1 MLLSNIFFFHLWLVW
16 HKKLVS
22 PQFKK
27 TCLTTSAQINSKSPL
42 KKCSG
47 RLLLF
52 IVGFLLLSGCTSMHT
67 VNDIDENYSSNFKKR
82 QASLAQIN
90 NWQVKGKIAFI
101 KTNEHDKDRQSAS
114 LFWKKSKKNQQ
125 LNLTTY
131 LGINVLNLTSINN
144 IHRIEIGGKS
154 YQSNNLSQLIQS
166 LTNITF
172 PAEALSYWIKAI
184 PFNKQ
189 DNFTFDPVS
198 NLPSTSTSYYNQRDW
213 LIQYLSYQTLKQGNS
228 IIALPNKIKV
238 VSEDIT
244 IIIAINQWTL

>member
-1 MLLSNIFFFHLWLVW
+1 MLLYNIFFFHHWLE
-16 HKKLVS
+16 KLVS
-22 PQFKK
+22 QQSKK
-27 TCLTTSAQINSKSPL
+27 TGLITSAQIHVKSPF
-42 KKCSG
+42 KNRSG
-47 RLLLF
+47 KLLLF
-52 IVGFLLLSGCTSMHT
+52 IAGLSLLSGCTSMHT
-67 VNDIDENYSSNFKKR
+67 VNDIDENYSSNIKIR

-101 KTNEHDKDRQSAS
+101 KTSENNKDRQSAS
-114 LFWKKSKKNQQ
+114 IFWKKNKKNQK

-144 IHRIEIGGKS
+144 THRIEIGGES
-154 YQSNNLSQLIQS
+154 YQSNNLNQLIQS

-198 NLPSTSTSYYNQRDW
+198 NLPSTSTSNYNQRDW
-213 LIQYLSYQTLKQGNS
+213 LIQYLSYQTLKQDNS

-238 VSEDIT
+238 VSKDIT